1 MDTTLV
7 HQQVV
12 GLDMGGRVMN
22 KQEIDAL
29 MRDLPSQKDRYEEP
43 LSAKISIGVL
53 FVLVLVLASIVPD
66 LARF

>member
-1 MDTTLV
+1 
-7 HQQVV
+7 
-12 GLDMGGRVMN
+12 MN

>member
-1 MDTTLV
+1 
-7 HQQVV
+7 
-12 GLDMGGRVMN
+12 MN

-29 MRDLPSQKDRYEEP
+29 MKDLPSQKDHYEEP

>member
-1 MDTTLV
+1 
-7 HQQVV
+7 
-12 GLDMGGRVMN
+12 MN

-29 MRDLPSQKDRYEEP
+29 MRDLPSQKDHYEEP

>member
-1 MDTTLV
+1 
-7 HQQVV
+7 
-12 GLDMGGRVMN
+12 MN

-29 MRDLPSQKDRYEEP
+29 MRDLPSQKDYYEEP